1 MEIIRHSEWADTK
14 LTLHLVSQI
23 LGKIKLGLAP
33 QEPQW
38 AHVTLPLTVNGF
50 STGPLW
56 SGETLFEIDVDV
68 AASVITVQVETATT
82 VIPLTDGKPIKSYY
96 EAMVDALHASGIT
109 VTINPKSQEMHDI
122 RWLDRDETPLVYD
135 ALAAQE
141 GVRLFQYAARE
152 QAAFLAPLRCRKVK
166 PALFWGTF
174 DVSSL
179 IVYGKFE
186 PFPEDKVIE
195 KAAFDEHMIEFGFWL
210 GDESVDVPT
219 FFILP
224 YPFQYTDLGSER
236 LQPEDAYYD
245 AEMSE
250 CFLSIENVS
259 RADDIQAFFR
269 TSFDLLSDQLGWEGR
284 AHYFLP
290 LDMRAQP
297 KQEPTD
303 ESL

>member
-1 MEIIRHSEWADTK
+1 MNLIRHSDWADTK
-14 LTLHLVSQI
+14 LTLHLLSQI
-23 LGKIKLGLAP
+23 LGKLKLALAP

-56 SGETLFEIDVDV
+56 SGETLFEVDIDVV
-68 AASVITVQVETATT
+68 AGIITVHVESNRTMFS
-82 VIPLTDGKPIKSYY
+82 LEDGKTLKTYY
-96 EAMVDALHASGIT
+96 MEIIDTLQASGVRLEFNLKT
-109 VTINPKSQEMHDI
+109 QEM
-122 RWLDRDETPLVYD
+122 RELRYLDRDEAPLAYD
-135 ALAAQE
+135 ADAALK
-141 GVRLFQYAARE
+141 GLRLFQYAARE
-152 QAAFLAPLRCRKVK
+152 QAVFLAPLRCLKVK

-174 DVSSL
+174 DVSSM
-179 IVYGKFE
+179 IVYGKSE
-186 PFPEDKVIE
+186 PFLEDKLIE

-236 LQPEDAYYD
+236 LQPVDAYYD
-245 AEMSE
+245 AKMSE

-259 RADDIQAFFR
+259 RTDDIQAFFR
-269 TSFDLLSDQLGWEGR
+269 TSFDLLSDRLGWEGR

-290 LDMRAQP
+290 LDMPAQP

>member
-1 MEIIRHSEWADTK
+1 MQILRHSEWVDTK

-56 SGETLFEIDVDV
+56 SGETLFDIDVDV
-68 AASVITVQVETATT
+68 ATSVITVQIETATT
-82 VIPLTDGKPIKSYY
+82 AIPLTDGTSIKSYY
-96 EAMVDALHASGIT
+96 EAIVGALHVSGVA
-109 VTINPKSQEMHDI
+109 VTINPKSQEMRDV

-135 ALAAQE
+135 ANAAQK
-141 GVRLFQYAARE
+141 GVRLFHYAARE

-174 DVSSL
+174 DVSSI
-179 IVYGKFE
+179 IVYGKSE
-186 PFPEDKVIE
+186 PFPEDKLIE

-224 YPFQYTDLGSER
+224 YPFQYKELASER
-236 LQPEDAYYD
+236 IQPADAYYD
-245 AEMSE
+245 AKMSE
-250 CFLSIENVS
+250 CFLSIEKVGRS
-259 RADDIQAFFR
+259 GDVQAFFR
-269 TSFDLLSDQLGWEGR
+269 TSFDLLSEQLGWEGC

-290 LDMRAQP
+290 LHIPPQA

>member
-68 AASVITVQVETATT
+68 AAGIITVHVESNRAMF
-82 VIPLTDGKPIKSYY
+82 PLEDGKSLKTYY
-96 EAMVDALHASGIT
+96 MEIIGTLQASGIRLT
-109 VTINPKSQEMHDI
+109 LNPKTQEM
-122 RWLDRDETPLVYD
+122 RELRYLDRDVAPLAYD
-135 ALAAQE
+135 ADAALK

-152 QAAFLAPLRCRKVK
+152 QARFLAPLRCRKVK

-174 DVSSL
+174 DVSSM

-186 PFPEDKVIE
+186 PFPEDKLIE
-195 KAAFDEHMIEFGFWL
+195 KTAFDEHMIEFGFWL
-210 GDESVDVPT
+210 GDASVDVPM

-224 YPFQYTDLGSER
+224 YPFQYSELASDR
-236 LQPEDAYYD
+236 IQPADAYYD
-245 AEMSE
+245 ANMSE
-250 CFLSIENVS
+250 CFLSLEKVDRS
-259 RADDIQAFFR
+259 SDIQAFFR
-269 TSFDLLSDQLGWEGR
+269 TSLDLLSEQLGWEGC

-290 LDMRAQP
+290 LDMPPQP
-297 KQEPTD
+297 K
-303 ESL
+303 